1 MSTANIVILLSI
13 VVAVALGYK
22 LKINIGLFAIAFA
35 FLLGCFL
42 TGFSPSKVME
52 QWPLKLFFQMFTV
65 TFFYAFAQQNGT
77 LELIARNLVYSVR
90 KIPWLI
96 PIVVWLVTAVLA
108 GIGPGSVAMFLCLAP
123 LIMQITKET
132 GCHLA
137 LGAVILV
144 TGASGGAWSPI
155 AVNGITTAALIE
167 QAGYTAEQAAV
178 YGLAVWRNLL
188 TVCAILFVICYFLFR
203 GFRAKPSNMEK
214 PEPFNRK
221 QLTTMSLILAML
233 LIIVIPNILKGVTG
247 NAAIGAFADK
257 LDITFLAVILSIVGI
272 ILKIGDEKKALAG
285 VPWHTILMMC
295 GVGML
300 IGVASEAGALEYLS
314 TYIGQNF
321 DPAMVPFAICLVAGV
336 MSFFSSTMGVVLPAL
351 YPLVFAIC
359 SLSGA
364 NPVILF
370 SVIPIAACLT
380 GISPVSLAGGL
391 ALANTEESKRNR
403 MFFTLFLC
411 AAGFL
416 ICVLLATAS
425 HIIH

>member
-42 TGFSPSKVME
+42 AGFSPSKVMNE
-52 QWPLKLFFQMFTV
+52 WPLKLFFQMFTV

-90 KIPWLI
+90 RIPWLI
-96 PIVVWLVTAVLA
+96 PIVIWIVTAVLA

-123 LIMQITKET
+123 LIMQIINETKV
-132 GCHLA
+132 HPA

-155 AVNGITTAALIE
+155 AVNGITTAGLIE
-167 QAGYTAEQAAV
+167 QAGYSAEQAAA
-178 YGLAVWRNLL
+178 YGVAVWRNVLTACALL
-188 TVCAILFVICYFLFR
+188 FLICYFIFR
-203 GFRAKPSNMEK
+203 GFRAKPSNMDK

-221 QLTTMSLILAML
+221 QITTMALILLML
-233 LIIVIPNILKGVTG
+233 LIIVVPNVLKGITG
-247 NAAIGAFADK
+247 NAAIAAFADK
-257 LDITFLAVILSIVGI
+257 LDITFLAVILAIVGI
-272 ILKIGDEKKALAG
+272 ILKIGDEKKALAS

-300 IGVASEAGALEYLS
+300 IGVASQAGALEYLS
-314 TYIGQNF
+314 SYIGENF
-321 DPAMVPFAICLVAGV
+321 NPAVVPFAVCLVAGV
-336 MSFFSSTMGVVLPAL
+336 MSFFSSTMGVVLPTL

-359 SLSGA
+359 TLSGA
-364 NPVILF
+364 NPVVLF

-391 ALANTEESKRNR
+391 ALANTGEDKRNR
-403 MFFTLFLC
+403 MFFTLILC
-411 AAGFL
+411 AVGFL
-416 ICVLLATAS
+416 VYVLLATAV
-425 HIIH
+425 HLIH